1 MLSNQEVGARIAAR
15 RSELGLTMEQL
26 SETVGVAKST
36 IQRYERGSIV
46 RMKVPVITAIAM
58 ALSINPA
65 YLVGT
70 SDDPYLPQDS
80 EASNKLTPDSEDEL
94 EATARRYFES
104 LSPERK
110 AEAVNYIRYLA
121 DVEENQ

>member
-80 EASNKLTPDSEDEL
+80 EASNKLTPDFEDEL